1 MTASR
6 RKAREVAFQMLHQV
20 DVNPDVEPEAVC
32 AMIRE
37 QIRSEPLRGFAWK
50 LFSGV
55 MEFRPMLDQCIEAI
69 AENWTLKRMAPTDR
83 NVLRLGAYEL
93 MHTDTPYQVVI
104 DEAIEV
110 AKRFGSANSA
120 QFVNGILDR
129 IVPGQNRTEIP
140 IGKEQTKH
148 SGGV

>member
-6 RKAREVAFQMLHQV
+6 TKAREVAFQMLYQV
-20 DVNPDVEPEAVC
+20 DVNPDVEREAVY
-32 AMIRE
+32 AMIGE
-37 QIRSEPLRGFAWK
+37 QIRSEPLRGFAWE

-55 MEFRPMLDQCIEAI
+55 MRFRSMLDQCIEAI
-69 AENWTLKRMAPTDR
+69 AENWALKRMAPTDR

-120 QFVNGILDR
+120 QFVNGILDQL
-129 IVPGQNRTEIP
+129 VPGQNRIEIP
-140 IGKEQTKH
+140 TGKKQTNH